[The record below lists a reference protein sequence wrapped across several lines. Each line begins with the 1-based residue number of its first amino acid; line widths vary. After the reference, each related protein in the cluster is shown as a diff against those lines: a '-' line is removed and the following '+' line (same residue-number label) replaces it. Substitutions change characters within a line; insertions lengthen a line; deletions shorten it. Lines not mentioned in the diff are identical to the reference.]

1 MTLSELIV
9 AARVSFLEDN
19 VSPQLWS
26 DLELKRYANEAEVEA
41 CRRSELLF
49 DSTTPDVCQIAVVA
63 DVATYPLH
71 SKIRR
76 IVSAIL
82 GSSDYVLRQFAR
94 HQMDRQTGPLLNWRF
109 SSGQPSGYLVDVT
122 SIRFFPTPVSADTVS
137 LEVVRFPLHDMV
149 NVNDTPEIP
158 ESYHYGL
165 VKWMCH
171 LAYSKSDSDGFNA
184 GLSQMYEAR
193 FAQEFG
199 LRMSALMEKSIK
211 TLPLGNMRMTSRGYG
226 L

>member
-1 MTLSELIV
+1 M

-76 IVSAIL
+76 IGIL
-82 GSSDYVLRQFAR
+82 SKKQGNFYFTFKR
-94 HQMDRQTGPLLNWRF
+94 H
-109 SSGQPSGYLVDVT
+109 
-122 SIRFFPTPVSADTVS
+122 
-137 LEVVRFPLHDMV
+137 
-149 NVNDTPEIP
+149 
-158 ESYHYGL
+158 
-165 VKWMCH
+165 
-171 LAYSKSDSDGFNA
+171 GFL
-184 GLSQMYEAR
+184 LSQE
-193 FAQEFG
+193 
-199 LRMSALMEKSIK
+199 
-211 TLPLGNMRMTSRGYG
+211 
-226 L
+226 

>member
-1 MTLSELIV
+1 MTVTAVFQVCHSWLDQESRMRKSIV
-9 AARVSFLEDN
+9 TMKYKED
-19 VSPQLWS
+19 
-26 DLELKRYANEAEVEA
+26 
-41 CRRSELLF
+41 
-49 DSTTPDVCQIAVVA
+49 T
-63 DVATYPLH
+63 
-71 SKIRR
+71 R

-94 HQMDRQTGPLLNWRF
+94 HQMDRQTGPSLNWRF
-109 SSGQPSGYLVDVT
+109 SSGQPLGYLVDVT

-226 L
+226 F